1 MSENLRSA
9 QHGAL
14 HDAEMGAKDRD
25 LLYLRKDAN
34 MTVQKQHQVML
45 ISVALTVLAAI
56 LGLLFAGLVSAGCR

>member
-25 LLYLRKDAN
+25 LLYFRSKLD
-34 MTVQKQHQVML
+34 
-45 ISVALTVLAAI
+45 LAS
-56 LGLLFAGLVSAGCR
+56 LDHR